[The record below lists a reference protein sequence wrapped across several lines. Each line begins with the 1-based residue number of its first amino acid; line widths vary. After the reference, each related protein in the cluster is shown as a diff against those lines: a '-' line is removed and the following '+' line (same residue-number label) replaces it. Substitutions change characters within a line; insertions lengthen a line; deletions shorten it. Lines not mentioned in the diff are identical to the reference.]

1 MLAEAVQTVMRR
13 HGLEDP
19 YERLKELTRGRAIDR
34 QAMRGFIAKLDL
46 PAEVK
51 ARLEKL
57 EPRGYVGLA
66 AELVERFAP
75 GGKSESPGGKSK
87 H

>member
-1 MLAEAVQTVMRR
+1 
-13 HGLEDP
+13 
-19 YERLKELTRGRAIDR
+19 
-34 QAMRGFIAKLDL
+34 MRGFIAALDL

-57 EPRGYVGLA
+57 EPRDYVGLA

-75 GGKSESPGGKSK
+75 GGQSKS
-87 H
+87 